1 MNRYPSPV
9 IALRTRTRYAVLA
22 FIMLTSLTAYYMYL
36 RLSAN
41 DLYTQHYHPYHLH
54 LARGE
59 SDKSLIKEA
68 YGSGKLD
75 SVISRANSIKDLEPE
90 EYLLTGIA
98 YLEKNQAAKA
108 IETFQMLIEKNKKT
122 NTDFFED
129 DAEYYL
135 AMSYLNNHETQKA
148 IPIFEKIQSD
158 PDHKYNSDVSEWFV
172 QNTKA
177 YLAKQ

>member
-1 MNRYPSPV
+1 MNRNTSPV
-9 IALRTRTRYAVLA
+9 IALRSRTRYAVVA
-22 FIMLTSLTAYYMYL
+22 FIMLTSLTAYYMYI

-68 YGSGKLD
+68 YNNGQLD
-75 SVISRANSIKDLEPE
+75 SVIVRSNSTNELEPE

-98 YLEKNQAAKA
+98 YLEKNQAVKA
-108 IETFQMLIEKNKKT
+108 IETFQKLIEKNKNT
-122 NTDFFED
+122 NSDFFED

-135 AMSYLNNHETQKA
+135 AMSYLNNNEMQKA

-158 PDHKYNSDVSEWFV
+158 PDHKYNNEVSVWFL
-172 QNTKA
+172 QNVKT